1 MMRKAKPAV
10 AQKGFSL
17 VEVMFALFIIV
28 LVISIASQVAG
39 NSVRNAQ
46 VLKETTL
53 ARWVGLNQL
62 DLYQMA
68 IDTNAT
74 EPSSEG
80 EEDMGKMSWRW
91 LRETKPSS
99 SDALLEVKVSVFH
112 ANSSNDTEPV
122 AVVKGYVQPASL
134 N

>member
-1 MMRKAKPAV
+1 MMSRAKLTSH
-10 AQKGFSL
+10 QTGFSL

-39 NSVRNAQ
+39 NSARNAQ
-46 VLKETTL
+46 ILKETTF

-68 IDTNAT
+68 IDNNSL
-74 EPSSEG
+74 EPASEG
-80 EEDMGKMSWRW
+80 EEEMGNIPWRW

-99 SDALLEVKVSVFH
+99 AEILLEVKVSVFH
-112 ANSSNDTEPV
+112 GNNSTDNEPV
-122 AVVKGYVQPASL
+122 AVVKGYVRPPSL
-134 N
+134 